1 MGRLILG
8 QIGKR
13 LLGYSLFALGWYV
26 LMTRFVEGDWVIG
39 LIGGMLIPISLGL
52 IIRAR
57 RQMLSEIK
65 RNPEED
71 SSD

>member
-65 RNPEED
+65 RSPEED
-71 SSD
+71 SND

>member
-1 MGRLILG
+1 M
-8 QIGKR
+8 
-13 LLGYSLFALGWYV
+13 

>member
-65 RNPEED
+65 RSPEED

>member
-13 LLGYSLFALGWYV
+13 LLGYSLFALGWYI
-26 LMTRFVEGDWVIG
+26 LMTRFVQGDWFVGVLGG
-39 LIGGMLIPISLGL
+39 LLIPISLGL

-57 RQMLSEIK
+57 RQMLQEIK
-65 RNPEED
+65 SSPIEERD
-71 SSD
+71 D

>member
-1 MGRLILG
+1 M
-8 QIGKR
+8 
-13 LLGYSLFALGWYV
+13 
-26 LMTRFVEGDWVIG
+26 LMTRFVEGDWFIG

-65 RNPEED
+65 RTPEKD
-71 SSD
+71 SND